1 MLISRNKY
9 DRKRPE
15 VKQDP
20 VNENIRVR
28 EVLVIA
34 PDGESLGVMSTHK
47 ALNLAQEK
55 YNLDLYLVAPQANPP
70 VAKILNFGKHR
81 FELQKKQK
89 EAKKA
94 QKVVEL
100 KEIRLSPVIDTHD
113 LETKARQATKFLQNG
128 DRVKVAVRFR
138 GRQMAHI
145 DVGEKVM
152 EEFIGMIEEFAVV
165 EKKPFMEGRFLNC
178 ILASKVKK

>member
-55 YNLDLYLVAPQANPP
+55 YNLDLY
-70 VAKILNFGKHR
+70 
-81 FELQKKQK
+81 
-89 EAKKA
+89 
-94 QKVVEL
+94 
-100 KEIRLSPVIDTHD
+100 
-113 LETKARQATKFLQNG
+113 
-128 DRVKVAVRFR
+128 
-138 GRQMAHI
+138 
-145 DVGEKVM
+145 
-152 EEFIGMIEEFAVV
+152 
-165 EKKPFMEGRFLNC
+165 
-178 ILASKVKK
+178 